1 MKALLVA
8 DNNLVID
15 NISQILE
22 TAGYDVIIYNWL
34 LKALDNI
41 EEISPHLIVVSAK
54 DYPRHWKT
62 LAQYASMG
70 FRSYKP
76 QIILYAEG
84 GLNDDDIQKAKT
96 LNIRGVFESVDVK
109 GLDQLR
115 NILTKESD
123 IFSGS
128 LTEEEIPTVDNLL
141 TTNEENLPEEH
152 ITISEKQESI
162 EQEPQENS
170 AEEQTESKAE
180 NESQENTAEPQTETE
195 INICQENTAETQA
208 EKEINI
214 CQETSVEEP
223 KTETEIKISQASS
236 LEETSENTSEISEE
250 LQENKESQDN
260 FTAETNLNLSEQEQS
275 IPEETQTLSESLQD
289 ITAAQNL
296 TQNNLETSENTADEQ
311 SSIQKNLVCSF
322 MFTNPLS
329 GELVTGYAFNF
340 DGKTF
345 IFKADIPEFVSNLST
360 GTQISCASL
369 KLKEEIKAVKSLVR
383 ENAAEMLLELV

>member
-8 DNNLVID
+8 DNKLVID

-34 LKALDNI
+34 LKALDNV

-84 GLNDDDIQKAKT
+84 GLSEDDMQKAKT

-115 NILTKESD
+115 KILTKESD
-123 IFSGS
+123 IFSGN

-141 TTNEENLPEEH
+141 SSNEKNNLEEAAQENQEFSQSDDTEETFLSTATNEN
-152 ITISEKQESI
+152 
-162 EQEPQENS
+162 
-170 AEEQTESKAE
+170 TELQA
-180 NESQENTAEPQTETE
+180 ESQEERQAIQAD
-195 INICQENTAETQA
+195 CSAETQ
-208 EKEINI
+208 
-214 CQETSVEEP
+214 
-223 KTETEIKISQASS
+223 
-236 LEETSENTSEISEE
+236 
-250 LQENKESQDN
+250 ESQDT
-260 FTAETNLNLSEQEQS
+260 FTAESTESTSDLSAENNSEPSTEQEQT
-275 IPEETQTLSESLQD
+275 IAETTENSLETATVPLSTEVEVQ
-289 ITAAQNL
+289 I
-296 TQNNLETSENTADEQ
+296 TQNAAENTLETAE
-311 SSIQKNLVCSF
+311 SSTDGQDSSQKNLVCSF

-369 KLKEEIKAVKSLVR
+369 KLSEEIKTVRSLVR

>member
-8 DNNLVID
+8 DNKLVID

-34 LKALDNI
+34 LKALDNV

-76 QIILYAEG
+76 QVILYAEG
-84 GLNDDDIQKAKT
+84 GLSEEDLQKAKT

-115 NILTKESD
+115 NILAKESD
-123 IFSGS
+123 IFSGN
-128 LTEEEIPTVDNLL
+128 LTEEEIPTVGALL
-141 TTNEENLPEEH
+141 TENQEKDEAQSQKLNEDELTTTAENVAEESFQDAQKIEVAATEENVQEEQFQQEDKIELTAEEEFGKLNAQE
-152 ITISEKQESI
+152 ITEE
-162 EQEPQENS
+162 S
-170 AEEQTESKAE
+170 AENNTTE
-180 NESQENTAEPQTETE
+180 
-195 INICQENTAETQA
+195 
-208 EKEINI
+208 
-214 CQETSVEEP
+214 
-223 KTETEIKISQASS
+223 
-236 LEETSENTSEISEE
+236 L
-250 LQENKESQDN
+250 NKESN
-260 FTAETNLNLSEQEQS
+260 FEVSTQEQPIQEMS
-275 IPEETQTLSESLQD
+275 EESLNKVENIQNSQD
-289 ITAAQNL
+289 IT
-296 TQNNLETSENTADEQ
+296 ENTLEAEEASTDKLD
-311 SSIQKNLVCSF
+311 STQKNLVCSF

-345 IFKADIPEFVSNLST
+345 IFKADIPEFVSNLSI

-369 KLKEEIKAVKSLVR
+369 KLSEEIKTVQSLVR

>member
-8 DNNLVID
+8 DNKLVID

-34 LKALDNI
+34 LKALDNV

-76 QIILYAEG
+76 QVILYAEG
-84 GLNDDDIQKAKT
+84 GLSEEDLQKAKT

-123 IFSGS
+123 IFSGN
-128 LTEEEIPTVDNLL
+128 LTEEEIPTVGALL
-141 TTNEENLPEEH
+141 TENQEKDEEQSQKLNEDELTTTAEKVAEESFQDAQKIEVAASEENVQEEQFQQEEKIELTTEEEFSKLNAQE
-152 ITISEKQESI
+152 ITEE
-162 EQEPQENS
+162 S
-170 AEEQTESKAE
+170 AENNTTELNKESNFEVSTQEQPIQEMSAESLNKVE
-180 NESQENTAEPQTETE
+180 NIQNSQDITENTAE
-195 INICQENTAETQA
+195 AE
-208 EKEINI
+208 E
-214 CQETSVEEP
+214 
-223 KTETEIKISQASS
+223 SS
-236 LEETSENTSEISEE
+236 TDKLDST
-250 LQENKESQDN
+250 
-260 FTAETNLNLSEQEQS
+260 
-275 IPEETQTLSESLQD
+275 
-289 ITAAQNL
+289 
-296 TQNNLETSENTADEQ
+296 
-311 SSIQKNLVCSF
+311 QKNLVCSF

-340 DGKTF
+340 DEKTF
-345 IFKADIPEFVSNLST
+345 IFKADIPEFVSNLSI

-369 KLKEEIKAVKSLVR
+369 KLSEEIKTVQSLVR

>member
-8 DNNLVID
+8 DNKLVID

-34 LKALDNI
+34 LKALDNV

-76 QIILYAEG
+76 QVILYAEG
-84 GLNDDDIQKAKT
+84 GLSEEDLQKAKT

-123 IFSGS
+123 IFSGN
-128 LTEEEIPTVDNLL
+128 LTEDEIPTVGALL
-141 TTNEENLPEEH
+141 TENQEKDEEQPHKLTEDELTTTAEKVAEESFQDAQKIEVAATEENVQEEQFQ
-152 ITISEKQESI
+152 QEDKI
-162 EQEPQENS
+162 ELT
-170 AEEQTESKAE
+170 AEEEFGKLNAQEITE
-180 NESQENTAEPQTETE
+180 ESAGNNTTE
-195 INICQENTAETQA
+195 
-208 EKEINI
+208 
-214 CQETSVEEP
+214 
-223 KTETEIKISQASS
+223 
-236 LEETSENTSEISEE
+236 L
-250 LQENKESQDN
+250 NKESN
-260 FTAETNLNLSEQEQS
+260 FEVSTQEQPIQEMS
-275 IPEETQTLSESLQD
+275 AESLNKVENIQNSQD
-289 ITAAQNL
+289 IT
-296 TQNNLETSENTADEQ
+296 ENTLEAEE
-311 SSIQKNLVCSF
+311 SSTDKLDSTQKNLVCSF

-345 IFKADIPEFVSNLST
+345 IFKADIPEFVSNLSI

-369 KLKEEIKAVKSLVR
+369 KLSEEIKTVQSLVR
-383 ENAAEMLLELV
+383 KNAAEMLLELV

>member
-8 DNNLVID
+8 DNKLVID

-34 LKALDNI
+34 LKALDNV

-76 QIILYAEG
+76 QVILYAEG
-84 GLNDDDIQKAKT
+84 GLSEEDLQKAKT

-123 IFSGS
+123 IFSGN
-128 LTEEEIPTVDNLL
+128 LTEEEIPTVGALL
-141 TTNEENLPEEH
+141 TENQEKDEEQSQKLNEDELTTTAENVAEESFQDAQKIEVAATEENVQEEQFQ
-152 ITISEKQESI
+152 QEDKI
-162 EQEPQENS
+162 ELT
-170 AEEQTESKAE
+170 AEEEFSKLNAQEITE
-180 NESQENTAEPQTETE
+180 ESAGNNTTE
-195 INICQENTAETQA
+195 
-208 EKEINI
+208 
-214 CQETSVEEP
+214 
-223 KTETEIKISQASS
+223 
-236 LEETSENTSEISEE
+236 L
-250 LQENKESQDN
+250 NKESN
-260 FTAETNLNLSEQEQS
+260 FEVSTQEQPIQEMS
-275 IPEETQTLSESLQD
+275 AESLNKVENIQNSQD
-289 ITAAQNL
+289 IT
-296 TQNNLETSENTADEQ
+296 ENTLEAEEASTDKLD
-311 SSIQKNLVCSF
+311 STQKNLVCSF

-345 IFKADIPEFVSNLST
+345 IFKADIPEFVSNLSI

-369 KLKEEIKAVKSLVR
+369 KLSEEIKTVQSLVR

>member
-8 DNNLVID
+8 DNKLVID

-34 LKALDNI
+34 LKALDNV

-76 QIILYAEG
+76 QVILYAEG
-84 GLNDDDIQKAKT
+84 GLSEEDLQKAKT

-123 IFSGS
+123 IFSGN
-128 LTEEEIPTVDNLL
+128 LTEDEIPTVGALL
-141 TTNEENLPEEH
+141 TENQEKDEEQSHKLNEDELTKTAEKVAEESFQAAQKIEVADSEENVQEEQFQ
-152 ITISEKQESI
+152 QEDKI
-162 EQEPQENS
+162 ELT
-170 AEEQTESKAE
+170 AEEEFSKLNAQEITE
-180 NESQENTAEPQTETE
+180 ESAGNNTTE
-195 INICQENTAETQA
+195 
-208 EKEINI
+208 
-214 CQETSVEEP
+214 
-223 KTETEIKISQASS
+223 
-236 LEETSENTSEISEE
+236 L
-250 LQENKESQDN
+250 NKESN
-260 FTAETNLNLSEQEQS
+260 FEVSTQEQPIQEMS
-275 IPEETQTLSESLQD
+275 AESLNKVENIQNSQD
-289 ITAAQNL
+289 IT
-296 TQNNLETSENTADEQ
+296 ENTLEAEEASTDKLD
-311 SSIQKNLVCSF
+311 STQKNLVCSF

-345 IFKADIPEFVSNLST
+345 IFKADIPEFVSNLSI

-369 KLKEEIKAVKSLVR
+369 KLSEEIKTVQSLVR

>member
-8 DNNLVID
+8 DNKLVID

-34 LKALDNI
+34 LKALDNV

-84 GLNDDDIQKAKT
+84 GLSEDDMQKAKT

-115 NILTKESD
+115 KILTKESD
-123 IFSGS
+123 IFSGN
-128 LTEEEIPTVDNLL
+128 LTEEEIPTIDNLL
-141 TTNEENLPEEH
+141 SSNEKNNLEEAAQENLEFSQSDDTEETFLNTATNEN
-152 ITISEKQESI
+152 
-162 EQEPQENS
+162 
-170 AEEQTESKAE
+170 TELQA
-180 NESQENTAEPQTETE
+180 ESQEERQAIQADCSAETSET
-195 INICQENTAETQA
+195 TSDLSAETQKSQDTFTA
-208 EKEINI
+208 ES
-214 CQETSVEEP
+214 T
-223 KTETEIKISQASS
+223 
-236 LEETSENTSEISEE
+236 ENTSELSAENNSEP
-250 LQENKESQDN
+250 S
-260 FTAETNLNLSEQEQS
+260 TEQEQT
-275 IPEETQTLSESLQD
+275 IAETTENSLEVATVPLSTEVEVQ
-289 ITAAQNL
+289 I
-296 TQNNLETSENTADEQ
+296 TQNAAENTLETAE
-311 SSIQKNLVCSF
+311 SSTDGQDSSQKNLVCSF

-369 KLKEEIKAVKSLVR
+369 KLSEEIKTVRSLVR

>member
-8 DNNLVID
+8 DNKLVID

-34 LKALDNI
+34 LKALDNV

-84 GLNDDDIQKAKT
+84 GLSEDDMQKAKT

-115 NILTKESD
+115 KILTKESD
-123 IFSGS
+123 IFSGN
-128 LTEEEIPTVDNLL
+128 LTEEEIPTIENLL
-141 TTNEENLPEEH
+141 
-152 ITISEKQESI
+152 
-162 EQEPQENS
+162 
-170 AEEQTESKAE
+170 
-180 NESQENTAEPQTETE
+180 
-195 INICQENTAETQA
+195 
-208 EKEINI
+208 
-214 CQETSVEEP
+214 
-223 KTETEIKISQASS
+223 SS
-236 LEETSENTSEISEE
+236 SEE
-250 LQENKESQDN
+250 
-260 FTAETNLNLSEQEQS
+260 
-275 IPEETQTLSESLQD
+275 
-289 ITAAQNL
+289 
-296 TQNNLETSENTADEQ
+296 NNLEESARENPEFSQSDTQETTENTTELSAELPETQETQDTVTAEISGHTTEALTVQDLAVAETIPETTSETSPNVQSTQNDAENTLETDSEQ
-311 SSIQKNLVCSF
+311 SEPQDSSQKNLICSF

-369 KLKEEIKAVKSLVR
+369 KLSEEIKAVKSLVR

>member
-8 DNNLVID
+8 DNKLVID

-34 LKALDNI
+34 LKALDNV

-76 QIILYAEG
+76 QVILYAEG
-84 GLNDDDIQKAKT
+84 GLSEEDLQKAKT

-123 IFSGS
+123 IFSGN
-128 LTEEEIPTVDNLL
+128 LTEEEIPTVGALL
-141 TTNEENLPEEH
+141 TENQEKDEEQSQKLNEDELTTTAEKVAEESFQDAQKIEVAATEEQFQQEDKIELTAEEEFSKLNAQE
-152 ITISEKQESI
+152 ITEE
-162 EQEPQENS
+162 S
-170 AEEQTESKAE
+170 AENNTTE
-180 NESQENTAEPQTETE
+180 
-195 INICQENTAETQA
+195 
-208 EKEINI
+208 
-214 CQETSVEEP
+214 
-223 KTETEIKISQASS
+223 
-236 LEETSENTSEISEE
+236 L
-250 LQENKESQDN
+250 NKESN
-260 FTAETNLNLSEQEQS
+260 FEVSTQEQPIQEMS
-275 IPEETQTLSESLQD
+275 AESLNKVENIQNSQD
-289 ITAAQNL
+289 IT
-296 TQNNLETSENTADEQ
+296 ENTLEGEEASTDKLD
-311 SSIQKNLVCSF
+311 STQKNLVCSF

-345 IFKADIPEFVSNLST
+345 IFKADIPEFVSNLSI

-369 KLKEEIKAVKSLVR
+369 KLSEEIKTVQSLVR

>member
-8 DNNLVID
+8 DNKLVID

-34 LKALDNI
+34 LKALDNV

-84 GLNDDDIQKAKT
+84 GLSDDDMQKAKT

-115 NILTKESD
+115 KILTKESD
-123 IFSGS
+123 IFSGN

-141 TTNEENLPEEH
+141 SSNKKNNLEEAAQENQEFSQSDDTEETFLSTATNEN
-152 ITISEKQESI
+152 
-162 EQEPQENS
+162 
-170 AEEQTESKAE
+170 TELQA
-180 NESQENTAEPQTETE
+180 ESQEERQAIQAD
-195 INICQENTAETQA
+195 CSAETQ
-208 EKEINI
+208 
-214 CQETSVEEP
+214 
-223 KTETEIKISQASS
+223 
-236 LEETSENTSEISEE
+236 
-250 LQENKESQDN
+250 ESQDT
-260 FTAETNLNLSEQEQS
+260 FTAESTECTSDLSAENNSEPSTEQEQT
-275 IPEETQTLSESLQD
+275 IAETTENSLETATVPLSTEVEVQ
-289 ITAAQNL
+289 I
-296 TQNNLETSENTADEQ
+296 TQNAAENTLETAE
-311 SSIQKNLVCSF
+311 SSTDGQDSSQKNLVCSF

-369 KLKEEIKAVKSLVR
+369 KLSEEIKTVRSLVR

>member
-8 DNNLVID
+8 DNKLVID

-34 LKALDNI
+34 LKALDNV

-84 GLNDDDIQKAKT
+84 GLSEDDMQKAKT

-115 NILTKESD
+115 KILTKESD
-123 IFSGS
+123 IFSGN
-128 LTEEEIPTVDNLL
+128 LTEEEIPTIDSLL
-141 TTNEENLPEEH
+141 SSNEENNLEE
-152 ITISEKQESI
+152 EA
-162 EQEPQENS
+162 QENQEFLQS
-170 AEEQTESKAE
+170 DAAEETFLSTATNENTELQS
-180 NESQENTAEPQTETE
+180 ESQEESQAIQADCSAEITENTSDLSAENNSEPSTEQAQTIAETTAEPSADFQSFQTATE
-195 INICQENTAETQA
+195 NSLEIATVPVSAEVEVQITQNAAENT
-208 EKEINI
+208 
-214 CQETSVEEP
+214 
-223 KTETEIKISQASS
+223 
-236 LEETSENTSEISEE
+236 LE
-250 LQENKESQDN
+250 
-260 FTAETNLNLSEQEQS
+260 TAESS
-275 IPEETQTLSESLQD
+275 ADGQD
-289 ITAAQNL
+289 
-296 TQNNLETSENTADEQ
+296 
-311 SSIQKNLVCSF
+311 SSQKNLVCSF

-369 KLKEEIKAVKSLVR
+369 KLSEEIKTVRSLVR

>member
-8 DNNLVID
+8 DNKLVID

-34 LKALDNI
+34 LKALDNV

-76 QIILYAEG
+76 QVILYAEG
-84 GLNDDDIQKAKT
+84 GLSEEDLQKAKT

-123 IFSGS
+123 IFSGN
-128 LTEEEIPTVDNLL
+128 LTEEEIPTVGALL
-141 TTNEENLPEEH
+141 TEKQEKDVEQSQKLNEDELTTTAEKVAEESFQDAQKIEVAATEENLQEEQFQQEDKIELTAEEEFGKLNAQE
-152 ITISEKQESI
+152 ITEE
-162 EQEPQENS
+162 S
-170 AEEQTESKAE
+170 AE
-180 NESQENTAEPQTETE
+180 NNT
-195 INICQENTAETQA
+195 I
-208 EKEINI
+208 
-214 CQETSVEEP
+214 
-223 KTETEIKISQASS
+223 
-236 LEETSENTSEISEE
+236 E
-250 LQENKESQDN
+250 LNKESN
-260 FTAETNLNLSEQEQS
+260 FEVSTQEQPIQEMS
-275 IPEETQTLSESLQD
+275 AESLNKVENIQNSQD
-289 ITAAQNL
+289 IT
-296 TQNNLETSENTADEQ
+296 ENTLEAEEDSTDKQ
-311 SSIQKNLVCSF
+311 DSTQKNLVCSF

-345 IFKADIPEFVSNLST
+345 IFKADIPEFVSNLSI

-369 KLKEEIKAVKSLVR
+369 KLSEEIKTVQSLVR

>member
-84 GLNDDDIQKAKT
+84 GLSDDDMQKAKT

-141 TTNEENLPEEH
+141 TINEENLPEEH

-162 EQEPQENS
+162 EQEIQENS
-170 AEEQTESKAE
+170 AEEQTETEPKAE
-180 NESQENTAEPQTETE
+180 TELEINICQESSVEETSETKSETSVEEPQAEQESQENTAEPQTETE
-195 INICQENTAETQA
+195 
-208 EKEINI
+208 
-214 CQETSVEEP
+214 
-223 KTETEIKISQASS
+223 
-236 LEETSENTSEISEE
+236 
-250 LQENKESQDN
+250 SQDN
-260 FTAETNLNLSEQEQS
+260 FTAETNDNFSEQEQS
-275 IPEETQTLSESLQD
+275 IQKTQTLSESLPD
-289 ITAAQNL
+289 IPDAQNL
-296 TQNNLETSENTADEQ
+296 TQHNLETSENTADEQ

-329 GELVTGYAFNF
+329 GQLVTGYAFNF
-340 DGKTF
+340 NGKTF

>member
-8 DNNLVID
+8 DNKLVID

-34 LKALDNI
+34 LKALDNV

-76 QIILYAEG
+76 QVILYAEG
-84 GLNDDDIQKAKT
+84 GLSEEDLQKAKT

-123 IFSGS
+123 IFSGN
-128 LTEEEIPTVDNLL
+128 LTEEEIPTVGALL
-141 TTNEENLPEEH
+141 TENQEKDEEQSQKLNEDELTTTAESVAEESFQDAQKIEVAATEENVQEEQFQQEDKIELTAEEEFSKLNAQE
-152 ITISEKQESI
+152 ITEE
-162 EQEPQENS
+162 S
-170 AEEQTESKAE
+170 AENNTTE
-180 NESQENTAEPQTETE
+180 
-195 INICQENTAETQA
+195 
-208 EKEINI
+208 
-214 CQETSVEEP
+214 
-223 KTETEIKISQASS
+223 
-236 LEETSENTSEISEE
+236 L
-250 LQENKESQDN
+250 NKESN
-260 FTAETNLNLSEQEQS
+260 FEVSSQEQPIQEMS
-275 IPEETQTLSESLQD
+275 AESLNKVENIQNSQD
-289 ITAAQNL
+289 IT
-296 TQNNLETSENTADEQ
+296 ENTLEGEEASTDKLD
-311 SSIQKNLVCSF
+311 STQKNLVCSF

-345 IFKADIPEFVSNLST
+345 IFKADIPEFVSNLSI

-369 KLKEEIKAVKSLVR
+369 KLSEEIKTVQSLVR

>member
-8 DNNLVID
+8 DNKLVID

-34 LKALDNI
+34 LKALDNV

-76 QIILYAEG
+76 QVILYAEG
-84 GLNDDDIQKAKT
+84 GLSEEDLQKAKT

-123 IFSGS
+123 IFSGN
-128 LTEEEIPTVDNLL
+128 LTEEEIPTVGALL
-141 TTNEENLPEEH
+141 TDNQEKDEEQSQKLNEDELTTTAENVAEESFQDAQK
-152 ITISEKQESI
+152 IEVAASEKNMQEEQFQQEDKI
-162 EQEPQENS
+162 ELTAEEEFSKLNAQEITEES
-170 AEEQTESKAE
+170 AENNTTE
-180 NESQENTAEPQTETE
+180 
-195 INICQENTAETQA
+195 
-208 EKEINI
+208 
-214 CQETSVEEP
+214 
-223 KTETEIKISQASS
+223 
-236 LEETSENTSEISEE
+236 L
-250 LQENKESQDN
+250 NKESN
-260 FTAETNLNLSEQEQS
+260 FEVSSQEQPIQEMS
-275 IPEETQTLSESLQD
+275 AESLNKVENIQNSQD
-289 ITAAQNL
+289 IT
-296 TQNNLETSENTADEQ
+296 ENTLEGEEASTDKLD
-311 SSIQKNLVCSF
+311 STQKNLVCSF

-345 IFKADIPEFVSNLST
+345 IFKADIPEFVSNLSI

-369 KLKEEIKAVKSLVR
+369 KLSEEIKTVQSLVR

>member
-8 DNNLVID
+8 DNKLVID

-34 LKALDNI
+34 LKALDNV

-84 GLNDDDIQKAKT
+84 GLSEDDMQKAKT

-115 NILTKESD
+115 KILTKESD
-123 IFSGS
+123 IFSGN
-128 LTEEEIPTVDNLL
+128 LTEEEIPTIENLL
-141 TTNEENLPEEH
+141 SSNEENNLEESAQENQELSQSDTQEPTETTAELSAELP
-152 ITISEKQESI
+152 
-162 EQEPQENS
+162 EPQETQGTFIAEPTETTAELS
-170 AEEQTESKAE
+170 AE
-180 NESQENTAEPQTETE
+180 NNFEP
-195 INICQENTAETQA
+195 
-208 EKEINI
+208 
-214 CQETSVEEP
+214 
-223 KTETEIKISQASS
+223 
-236 LEETSENTSEISEE
+236 SE
-250 LQENKESQDN
+250 
-260 FTAETNLNLSEQEQS
+260 EQEQAVAETIQET
-275 IPEETQTLSESLQD
+275 IPETSPDVQSTQNDAENTLEADSEQSETQD
-289 ITAAQNL
+289 
-296 TQNNLETSENTADEQ
+296 
-311 SSIQKNLVCSF
+311 SSQKNLVCSF

-369 KLKEEIKAVKSLVR
+369 KLSEEIKAVKSLVR